1 LKKIL
6 PGRIFNTNAFNPLTG
21 DPLTLPLSPA
31 GGREGVR
38 GNCTGYKKYFCVCIG
53 FLFFITL
60 FSAGCGYHFQGG
72 ESNLPADI
80 RSVAI
85 PIFANATIQ
94 TGIESE
100 VTRALIEKFTS
111 AGRLALAGKDSADT
125 LLTGTVKSFVVSSV
139 AVTTG
144 TQIATGYR
152 ATLTVEI
159 SFHRQRDSKV
169 FLKEEVSEWR
179 NYLVASDLAVTET
192 NKREAI
198 RQISALL
205 AERIHGM
212 ILENF

>member
-1 LKKIL
+1 MKKIL
-6 PGRIFNTNAFNPLTG
+6 PGHIF
-21 DPLTLPLSPA
+21 S
-31 GGREGVR
+31 
-38 GNCTGYKKYFCVCIG
+38 

-60 FSAGCGYHFQGG
+60 FSAGCGYRFQGG
-72 ESNLPADI
+72 ESNLSADI

-85 PIFANATIQ
+85 PIFANDTIQ

-100 VTRALIEKFTS
+100 VTRALIEKFTF
-111 AGRLALAGKDSADT
+111 AGRLGLAGKNSADT
-125 LLTGTVKSFVVSSV
+125 LLTGTVKSFVVSAV

-159 SFHRQRDSKV
+159 SFQRQRDSKV

-205 AERIHGM
+205 AERIHEM
-212 ILENF
+212 ILESF